1 MWSSGRGEFTGCT
14 SRFWKY
20 NIPGNKEDMPGFY
33 TCVPVAQVVT
43 LMFSDTRSLQVEADR
58 PPPPAALHNVPHPAP
73 RMAQRSNDVGRK
85 NQLRA
90 LEPRRTVGNLIEII
104 SRRWRERRGW
114 RGAGAVYIFVASPGP
129 RKSAVA
135 IVTFALR
142 WLALTR
148 YVVIKM
154 SYPPALEGW
163 HNCVQTQSLL
173 HSYREP
179 NRLPYIMG
187 CKICFF
193 FPQSILLFLP
203 RNGRRDTFYSLQE
216 KNDAGWHEVD
226 VNFVWSVQ

>member
-1 MWSSGRGEFTGCT
+1 MEGKTRVEGGR
-14 SRFWKY
+14 
-20 NIPGNKEDMPGFY
+20 
-33 TCVPVAQVVT
+33 
-43 LMFSDTRSLQVEADR
+43 
-58 PPPPAALHNVPHPAP
+58 
-73 RMAQRSNDVGRK
+73 
-85 NQLRA
+85 
-90 LEPRRTVGNLIEII
+90 
-104 SRRWRERRGW
+104 
-114 RGAGAVYIFVASPGP
+114 GAVYIFVASPGP

-135 IVTFALR
+135 IGTFALR

-193 FPQSILLFLP
+193 FPSPYYCFCQETVAGTHFP
-203 RNGRRDTFYSLQE
+203 RYRKKMMLDGMRWT
-216 KNDAGWHEVD
+216 
-226 VNFVWSVQ
+226 